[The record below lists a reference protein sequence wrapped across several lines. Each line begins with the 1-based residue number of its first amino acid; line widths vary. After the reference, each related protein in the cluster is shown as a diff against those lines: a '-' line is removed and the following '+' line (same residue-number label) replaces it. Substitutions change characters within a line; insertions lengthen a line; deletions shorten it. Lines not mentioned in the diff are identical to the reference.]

1 MIDHI
6 WHPMRYASNAQGH
19 GGVFGEIMV
28 MLESGFRSLGMS
40 IPVVKAPAPIS
51 ERPLII
57 CGPALGVLPRRLRRP
72 PITLSDEAVVY
83 NHEQIFP
90 GTWLLND
97 DYLFALRHCEVWDYS
112 QVNIEAFRKMGI
124 APVKHVPNGYVPELE
139 VFAQKPE
146 ADKDIDVL
154 FVGGSFPRR
163 VKILDECRKLG
174 LRVTHLTNC
183 YGAARDNFHARAKV
197 VLNLHAY
204 AAAIFETARVSYL
217 LANGCCVVS
226 ENGTDQQAEDSYRA
240 GVTFGSAEEVPALAL
255 RLVNDP
261 AARSKQAAAGQAMM
275 RKMRFD
281 GILSK
286 ALA

>member
-1 MIDHI
+1 
-6 WHPMRYASNAQGH
+6 
-19 GGVFGEIMV
+19 
-28 MLESGFRSLGMS
+28 
-40 IPVVKAPAPIS
+40 
-51 ERPLII
+51 
-57 CGPALGVLPRRLRRP
+57 
-72 PITLSDEAVVY
+72 
-83 NHEQIFP
+83 
-90 GTWLLND
+90 
-97 DYLFALRHCEVWDYS
+97 
-112 QVNIEAFRKMGI
+112 MGI

-183 YGAARDNFHARAKV
+183 YGAARDNFHAHAKV

-226 ENGTDQQAEDSYRA
+226 ENGTDQQAEDSYRE
-240 GVTFGSAEEVPALAL
+240 GVTFGSAEEIPALAL

-261 AARSKQAAAGQAMM
+261 AARRKQAAAGQVMM
-275 RKMRFD
+275 RKMRFAD
-281 GILSK
+281 TLSK
-286 ALA
+286 ALLQ